1 MRDVRWYDSSHRD
14 YAGTWTSDNRANAV
28 KVKTALRQSKAHAGF
43 LGLILVVLLRLLAW
57 FPSIAMAIV
66 TGLAALGFA
75 AEVINIIYITRKA
88 RRNPDYLEETIQ

>member
-1 MRDVRWYDSSHRD
+1 M
-14 YAGTWTSDNRANAV
+14 

-43 LGLILVVLLRLLAW
+43 LGVILVVVLRLLAW

-66 TGLAALGFA
+66 TALAALGFA
-75 AEVINIIYITRKA
+75 AEVINIVYITRKA